1 MDSKNLQKSR
11 KRFENKSCNKV
22 HFQIS
27 KDFFSCLVDVSSE
40 TEILILMLK
49 CTKRMVECNKFA
61 SNCKSFGEINLPSLQ
76 DTFS

>member
-40 TEILILMLK
+40 TENAYFWQIVPFFRQIEVLQRNQF
-49 CTKRMVECNKFA
+49 TFFA
-61 SNCKSFGEINLPSLQ
+61 YYSLE
-76 DTFS
+76 